1 MSLVNNMRRWNPFLY
16 IHGGSSSSSGASN
29 DKYVFLM
36 LNQPVINE
44 KMFSHLWDN
53 SSYSVLVDGAVNH
66 FQKIINDINVNIVK
80 NVPDLI
86 TGDFD
91 SAEQGALKNFQSKG
105 TKVISTPD
113 QDRTDF
119 TKSLI
124 EIKNQI
130 KNCQKKFENVSA
142 TFVFAESS
150 GRFDHV
156 MANIQTLFLARKEVQ
171 LSLPLYLLSSE
182 SVTWLLEPG
191 RHHIVV
197 PPAACRGHCGLL
209 PVGGPATVTTTGL
222 RWNLES
228 QELKF
233 GGLVSTSNSFVDGCE
248 EVTVETDA
256 DLLWT
261 MDLV

>member
-66 FQKIINDINVNIVK
+66 FQKIIKDNNINIVK

-105 TKVISTPD
+105 TKV
-113 QDRTDF
+113 RF
-119 TKSLI
+119 TWVEL
-124 EIKNQI
+124 
-130 KNCQKKFENVSA
+130 
-142 TFVFAESS
+142 FV
-150 GRFDHV
+150 
-156 MANIQTLFLARKEVQ
+156 
-171 LSLPLYLLSSE
+171 
-182 SVTWLLEPG
+182 
-191 RHHIVV
+191 
-197 PPAACRGHCGLL
+197 
-209 PVGGPATVTTTGL
+209 
-222 RWNLES
+222 
-228 QELKF
+228 
-233 GGLVSTSNSFVDGCE
+233 
-248 EVTVETDA
+248 
-256 DLLWT
+256 
-261 MDLV
+261 